1 MRAGEEMRREM
12 IGKAWKPGALVAMLC
27 LALALGLAAC
37 GGGSSSSETTASS
50 GSGAESE
57 GSASEE
63 TAANE
68 EAGGEE
74 AGVEEAGGEGV
85 SKQGI
90 VEFRKPKAGSG
101 EGKKIGLI
109 ELGSAVPF
117 SNLVTKS
124 VEQAANEA
132 GAELVTCDSELEG
145 QPALDCA
152 KSFATQGVE
161 GYLNFQ
167 SDAELSE
174 AICTAGPQVPV
185 IAVDIAQEPCEV
197 AFMGADNEYAGF
209 IAGKAV
215 GEFAKNEWNCEYDAY
230 VSLEEPEA
238 GSVNEERMGGYRKG
252 FQEICPGDLKNEKKL
267 NASRSEVARTQFT
280 DALTALP
287 NMERIIAVGIN
298 DESVLAALA
307 AAKTAGREKD
317 VFVSGQGTEPNAVCA
332 IKHNPQWIAD
342 TAYFPERYGEI
353 GVPYLLEAMEGKE
366 IPKKLLVPHELLTSK
381 NIEQVYEVTGC

>member
-1 MRAGEEMRREM
+1 M
-12 IGKAWKPGALVAMLC
+12 IDKAWKPGVLVAMLC
-27 LALALGLAAC
+27 LALAFGLAAC
-37 GGGSSSSETTASS
+37 GGGGSSSSESTAATESE
-50 GSGAESE
+50 AESE
-57 GSASEE
+57 GAASEE
-63 TAANE
+63 SGAAEEGEAE
-68 EAGGEE
+68 EAASE
-74 AGVEEAGGEGV
+74 EEAGGEGV

-90 VEFRKPKAGSG
+90 VEFRKPKPGSG

-109 ELGSAVPF
+109 ELGSSVPF

-124 VEQAANEA
+124 VETAAKEA
-132 GAELVTCDSELEG
+132 GAELVVCDSELEG

-185 IAVDIAQEPCEV
+185 IAVDISQEPCEV
-197 AFMGADNEYAGF
+197 AFMGADNEYAGY

-215 GEFAKNEWNCEYDAY
+215 GEFAKKEWNCEYDAY

-307 AAKTAGREKD
+307 AAKTAGRESD

>member
-1 MRAGEEMRREM
+1 M
-12 IGKAWKPGALVAMLC
+12 IDKAWKPGVLVAMLC
-27 LALALGLAAC
+27 LALAFGLSAC
-37 GGGSSSSETTASS
+37 GGGGSSSSESTASS
-50 GSGAESE
+50 GSEAGGEAEGGSSETAAESE
-57 GSASEE
+57 AEAEAEAEAEG
-63 TAANE
+63 

-74 AGVEEAGGEGV
+74 GA
-85 SKQGI
+85 SKEGI

-109 ELGSAVPF
+109 ELGSSVPF
-117 SNLVTKS
+117 SNLVTKGI
-124 VEQAANEA
+124 ENAAKEA
-132 GAELVTCDSELEG
+132 GAELVACDSELEG

-174 AICTAGPQVPV
+174 AICKAGPQVPV
-185 IAVDIAQEPCEV
+185 IAVDIAQEPCEL

-209 IAGKAV
+209 LAGKAV

-238 GSVNEERMGGYRKG
+238 GTVNEERMGGYRKG
-252 FQEICPGDLKNEKKL
+252 FQSVCPGELKNERKL
-267 NASRSEVARTQFT
+267 NAPRTDVARTQVT
-280 DALTALP
+280 DTLTALP
-287 NMERIIAVGIN
+287 GQSKIVAVAIN
-298 DESVLAALA
+298 DDAILGALA
-307 AAKTAGREKD
+307 AAKTAGREGD
-317 VFVSGQGTEPNAVCA
+317 VFVSGQGADPSSWCEIA
-332 IKHNPQWIAD
+332 HNPQWIAD

-366 IPKKLLVPHELLTSK
+366 IPDKLLVPHELVTSK

>member
-1 MRAGEEMRREM
+1 M
-12 IGKAWKPGALVAMLC
+12 IDKAWKPGVLVAMLC
-27 LALALGLAAC
+27 LALAFGLAAC
-37 GGGSSSSETTASS
+37 GGGGSSSSESTAST
-50 GSGAESE
+50 GSEAGEEAEGGAS
-57 GSASEE
+57 E
-63 TAANE
+63 TAAE
-68 EAGGEE
+68 GEGEAEAGGEE
-74 AGVEEAGGEGV
+74 GV
-85 SKQGI
+85 SKEGI
-90 VEFRKPKAGSG
+90 VEFRKPKPGSG

-109 ELGSAVPF
+109 ELGSSVPF
-117 SNLVTKS
+117 SNLATKS
-124 VEQAANEA
+124 VETAAKEA
-132 GAELVTCDSELEG
+132 GAELVVCDSELEG

-167 SDAELSE
+167 PDAELSE
-174 AICTAGPQVPV
+174 AICKAGPQVPV
-185 IAVDIAQEPCEV
+185 IAVDISQEPCEV
-197 AFMGADNEYAGF
+197 AFMGADNEYAGY

-287 NMERIIAVGIN
+287 NMEHIIAVGIN

-307 AAKTAGREKD
+307 AAKTAGREAD

-332 IKHNPQWIAD
+332 IKNNPQWIAD

-366 IPKKLLVPHELLTSK
+366 IPKKLLVPHKLLTSK